1 MTERPWHRRALTR
14 RQMVFGLGAG
24 AALLAQPG
32 CANAPATSARPPLR
46 PGPDGLRP
54 LAPAR
59 PAADLIDAAGLTG
72 ALGFAVLDTASGA
85 LLEGQN
91 PDMPLPPA
99 SVAKALTA
107 AYALDSLGAGHRF
120 RTRLIATGPVNGGVV
135 AGDLVLAGGGD
146 PVLDTDALA
155 DLAAALRRVGVTQ
168 VQGRF
173 LVYDGALPRID
184 QIDTDQVVQA
194 GYNPAIA
201 GLNLNFNR
209 VHFQWTR
216 RGASYDLVLDARG
229 QRHQPRVT
237 FATME
242 LASGSTPV
250 YTFRNGD
257 GRDRWTVARGA
268 LGNNGARWLPVRQPG
283 LYAGDV
289 FRTLAQSSGI
299 TLGAPEVSR
308 VTPQGTVLTEH
319 LSQPLPVLLRDM
331 LEFSTNI
338 TAEAIGLSAT
348 RARGSAPATLAASA
362 ARQADWVRQTFGL
375 STLRLVDHSGLGHA
389 SRISAADLA
398 RFFRQS
404 QRAGT
409 LTPLLRTLPMR
420 DANNAIVRNHALSV
434 ASKTGTLNFVSALGG
449 SYDVPGSARN
459 LSFGFIA
466 ADLPR
471 RAAIPESQRDAPSG
485 TRGFSRGARRL
496 QQQLLERWAV
506 AYR

>member
-1 MTERPWHRRALTR
+1 MTDRSLPQRVLSR

-24 AALLAQPG
+24 AVLLAQPG
-32 CANAPATSARPPLR
+32 CANAPSTSRRPPLR

-54 LAPAR
+54 LAPAQ
-59 PAADLIDAAGLTG
+59 PAADLVRAAGLTG
-72 ALGFAVLDTASGA
+72 ALSFAVLDTASGA

-120 RTRLIATGPVNGGVV
+120 RTRLIATGAVSGGVI

-155 DLAAALRRVGVTQ
+155 DLAAALRRAGITQ
-168 VQGRF
+168 VQGQF
-173 LVYDGALPRID
+173 LVYDGALPRIN
-184 QIDTDQVVQA
+184 QIDGDQAVQA
-194 GYNPAIA
+194 GYNTAIV
-201 GLNLNFNR
+201 GINLNFNR

-216 RGASYDLVLDARG
+216 QGSSYELVLDARG
-229 QRHQPRVT
+229 RRHQPRVS

-242 LASGSTPV
+242 LAAGSTPV
-250 YTFRNGD
+250 YTFRNGE
-257 GRDRWTVARGA
+257 GRDHWTVARGA
-268 LGNNGARWLPVRQPG
+268 LGNSGARWLPVRQPA

-289 FRTLAQSSGI
+289 FRTLAQSNGI
-299 TLGAPEVSR
+299 ALRAPVVSR
-308 VTPQGTVLTEH
+308 AVPQGSVVAEH
-319 LSQPLPVLLRDM
+319 VSDPLPVLLRDM

-348 RARGSAPATLAASA
+348 RARGEAPTTLAASA
-362 ARQADWVRQTFGL
+362 GRQADWVRQTFGL
-375 STLRLVDHSGLGHA
+375 STVRLVDHSGLGPD
-389 SRISAADLA
+389 SRISAADMA
-398 RFFRQS
+398 RFFS
-404 QRAGT
+404 QTHRAGA

-420 DANNAIVRNHALSV
+420 DASNNIVRNHALNV

-449 SYDVPGSARN
+449 SYDVPRSARN

-471 RAAIPESQRDAPSG
+471 RAAIPESQRDAPAG
-485 TRGFSRGARRL
+485 TQAFNRGARRL

-506 AYR
+506 AY